1 MDQVLEAATDPLY
14 LGVGG
19 GVIALGGLAFFMA
32 RRRRAQAE
40 DEDEP
45 AVAPRLGKA
54 AAAAAGAAAV
64 RSDTTAA
71 PESAAPTAAAEDVDP
86 LAEAEVYM
94 AYGRDGQAEEILKEA
109 LAKNPRRADVQ
120 LKLLEV
126 YSARKDKAAF
136 GKVASDLNKL
146 TGGAGDNWI
155 KAAAM
160 GYALD
165 SANPLYAAGKDA
177 AAAVVPRAA
186 GAADIDLDIGTAG
199 GVRTSTDINLDAE
212 TAEAATG
219 VNTAILDLGALSAGQ
234 RGKPAAAM
242 PDFTLEEPAA
252 EGTRADIAHGAAAA
266 VPAQDNNIL
275 DFKIELPEASAD
287 TISKVKPQAAASA
300 DAGVD
305 FKLDGL
311 SLSLDGAPKTAVAAA
326 GGEKD
331 GHWYDVQTKFDLAKA
346 YQEMGDKDGAKEI
359 LREVIEEGDT
369 DQKTQA
375 KTLLDSLG

>member
-1 MDQVLEAATDPLY
+1 VAKPKPKPASAPQPKEPELMDQVLEAATDPLY

-54 AAAAAGAAAV
+54 AAAAAGAAAA

-71 PESAAPTAAAEDVDP
+71 PESAARTAAAEDVDP

-155 KAAAM
+155 K
-160 GYALD
+160 
-165 SANPLYAAGKDA
+165 